1 MALSR
6 EVESLESVPEY
17 ARAGYKQVGEKWVN
31 EDVEDVSA
39 LKGAL
44 KKERE
49 GRELTAK
56 ELAAYKAA
64 GATPEEIAELK
75 RKGAPASPD
84 SDHLEALLKKRLDPV
99 MQERDA
105 LAAENRTLKLT
116 DKVRADFL
124 EAGGRKVDADLALLE
139 TGKRFTLSEKGKVVV
154 LDDDGDPTGLSPKEW
169 FATQYK
175 GKRPNLFEGTNASG
189 GGAAHGGSGGSGDA
203 DIRKLSGA
211 RMVEAAFAA
220 GSPTK

>member
-1 MALSR
+1 MALAR
-6 EVESLESVPEY
+6 EVDSLDTVPEY

-75 RKGAPASPD
+75 RKGAPAGPD
-84 SDHLEALLKKRLDPV
+84 AEHLETLVNKRLAPV
-99 MQERDA
+99 LLERDA

-124 EAGGRKVDADLALLE
+124 DAGGRKVDADLALLE
-139 TGKRFTLSEKGKVVV
+139 TNGRFTLSDKGKVVV
-154 LDDDGDPTGLSPKEW
+154 LDDDGDPSGVSPKEW

-175 GKRPNLFEGTNASG
+175 ERRPNLFEGTNASG
-189 GGAAHGGSGGSGDA
+189 GGAQHGGSGGSGDA
-203 DIRKLSGA
+203 DIRKLPGA
-211 RMVEAAFAA
+211 RMVEHAF